1 MISAAC
7 LLSAINQETQ
17 MSESNREIPFIK
29 DIMSLRLKS
38 KADVSFDAE
47 LRSAI
52 FGVCQK
58 HNINITREAIDAL
71 VFVQREEVASAEAVG
86 TLPVGSQCGF

>member
-1 MISAAC
+1 
-7 LLSAINQETQ
+7 